1 MKKLLSLFLI
11 ACLCTVLLCAC
22 TEQPAP
28 PPPGTEN
35 VPITDADRSEDST
48 PAQSSQ
54 NTDTPPI
61 VTQADTETE
70 NGEKTPDIVSGA
82 EILRFPYDDG
92 ILFEQ
97 LGAAASSQDTSV
109 IRLQTEEEF
118 RAFLEKTEAFIQER
132 GGYGYDFD
140 ASRLSSVYDKAFF
153 AERSRLVF
161 QLSAESGSIRY
172 RNPGI
177 SYDESTGTLTVTVE
191 KRIPAAGTCDMASWL
206 LLVPLEADMAEA
218 ENILLSMLVTRESE
232 DISEPTSIQSDAE
245 SVYITRISYVD
256 HEEVLNNTPYE
267 TISANTGTAF
277 SLMRFSRWEEFSAWK
292 EENLLP
298 YESAK
303 GYGQDGQA
311 MKAAAVFD
319 ETFFE
324 ENALF
329 VLLWSESSGSY
340 SHEFRSVTCD
350 KAGEVT
356 VVVQTTR
363 PQLHTAD
370 MATWILFLPIKSEYA
385 DTEPVNILISI
396 QNTK

>member
-1 MKKLLSLFLI
+1 MKKSLSLFLT
-11 ACLCTVLLCAC
+11 ACLCIVLLCAC
-22 TEQPAP
+22 TEQPSP

-35 VPITDADRSEDST
+35 APITDADRSEESM
-48 PAQSSQ
+48 AQSSQ
-54 NTDTPPI
+54 NTETPPA

-70 NGEKTPDIVSGA
+70 SGEKAPDIISGA
-82 EILRFPYDDG
+82 EILRFPYADG

-109 IRLQTEEEF
+109 IRIRTEKDF
-118 RAFLEKTEAFIQER
+118 REFLEEAAAFIQKM
-132 GGYGYDFD
+132 GGYGFDFD
-140 ASRLSSVYDKAFF
+140 ASRLSSAYDEAFF
-153 AERSRLVF
+153 AERSLLVF

-172 RNPGI
+172 RNPNI
-177 SYDESTGTLTVTVE
+177 SYDKSTDTIAVTVE
-191 KRIPAAGTCDMASWL
+191 KCIPEAGTCDMASWL

-218 ENILLSMLVTRESE
+218 ETVRLSVSVIREGT

-245 SVYITRISYVD
+245 GVYITRISYVD
-256 HEEVLNNTPYE
+256 HKEVLNNIPYE

-298 YESAK
+298 HESVK

-311 MKAAAVFD
+311 TTAAAVFD
-319 ETFFE
+319 EAFFE

-340 SHEFRSVTCD
+340 SHEFRSATCD

-363 PQLHTAD
+363 PQLHTDD
-370 MATWILFLPIKSEYA
+370 MASWLLFLPIKPEYA
-385 DTEPVNILISI
+385 DTESVSILISI
-396 QNTK
+396 QDTE

>member
-1 MKKLLSLFLI
+1 MKKSLPLFLT

-28 PPPGTEN
+28 PPPGPEN
-35 VPITDADRSEDST
+35 VSDADKSEEST
-48 PAQSSQ
+48 SQ
-54 NTDTPPI
+54 NTETPPA

-70 NGEKTPDIVSGA
+70 SGEKAPDIISGA
-82 EILRFPYDDG
+82 EILRFPYADG

-109 IRLQTEEEF
+109 MRIQTEKDF
-118 RAFLEKTEAFIQER
+118 REFLEEAAAFIQEM

-140 ASRLSSVYDKAFF
+140 ASRLPSAYDKAFF
-153 AERSRLVF
+153 AERSLLIF
-161 QLSAESGSIRY
+161 QLSAESGSICY
-172 RNPGI
+172 RNPSI
-177 SYDESTGTLTVTVE
+177 SYDKSTDTLMVTVE
-191 KRIPAAGTCDMASWL
+191 KCIPEAGTCDMVSWL

-218 ENILLSMLVTRESE
+218 ENVRLSVSMIWEGT
-232 DISEPTSIQSDAE
+232 DISEPTSIQSNAE

-256 HEEVLNNTPYE
+256 HKEVFNHLPYE

-292 EENLLP
+292 KENLLP
-298 YESAK
+298 HEGVK

-311 MKAAAVFD
+311 MAAAAVFD
-319 ETFFE
+319 EAFFE

-340 SHEFRSVTCD
+340 SHELWSVTCD
-350 KAGEVT
+350 KTGEVT
-356 VVVQTTR
+356 VAMQTNR

-370 MATWILFLPIKSEYA
+370 MASWLLFLPIKPEYA
-385 DTEPVNILISI
+385 DTESVSILISI
-396 QNTK
+396 QDTES